1 MARIDFALWDAIGG
15 VTAPGEVMADI
26 YDEHIRL
33 AQELDE
39 AGWHSYFV
47 IEHQN
52 SPVGR
57 ITSPTVYLTAVARAT
72 QRLRIGAMMWQLP
85 LYHPIRL
92 AQDVAMLDH
101 LSRGRVEFG
110 TGIGVHEHEFIR
122 WGVDFYQRAAIS
134 GEVLE
139 IVKMAWTRE
148 EVTFKGKFFH
158 FDEALPQP
166 KPFQQPYPP
175 IWAAVHS
182 DAAIEFAARGN
193 FHVSQNLDTDEVVA
207 RKFDLYRKI
216 WRECGHDG
224 PMPRIFLQRQVHVAE
239 TDDQAH
245 AEARPYLVGR
255 EGGAV
260 AVGGGPIERTRI
272 GWGTH
277 ARGMGRDSE
286 RPDDK
291 ARGETM
297 ARAAQSYEYSLDAGL
312 AIVGSPATVIRKLE
326 EGKQRIGYDIFCT
339 NHAIGRHAGG
349 VGTELDLAC
358 SARRFCRPSGSQR
371 AACAA
376 PERIG
381 TGRH

>member
-1 MARIDFALWDAIGG
+1 MARIDFALWDSVGG
-15 VTAPGEVMADI
+15 YTADGESMADV

-33 AQELDE
+33 AQQLDE

-57 ITSPTVYLTAVARAT
+57 ITAPTVYLTAVARAT
-72 QRLRIGAMMWQLP
+72 KRLRIGAMMWQLP
-85 LYHPIRL
+85 LYHPLRL
-92 AQDVAMLDH
+92 AQEVAMLDQ
-101 LSRGRVEFG
+101 LSHGRVEFG
-110 TGIGVHEHEFIR
+110 TGIGVHEHEFVR
-122 WGVDFYQRAAIS
+122 WGVDYYQRAAIS

-139 IVKMAWTRE
+139 LVKMAWTQD
-148 EVTFKGKFFH
+148 EVTYNGKFFH

-166 KPFQQPYPP
+166 KPFQKPYPP

-182 DAAIEFAARGN
+182 DAAIEFAAKGN
-193 FHVSQNLDTDEVVA
+193 YHVSQNLDTDAVVA

-216 WRECGHDG
+216 WRDCGHPG
-224 PMPRIFLQRQVHVAE
+224 PMPRVFLQRQVHVAE
-239 TDDQAH
+239 TDEKAH
-245 AEARPYLVGR
+245 EEARPYLVGR

-297 ARAAQSYEYSLDAGL
+297 ARAAQSYEYTLESGL
-312 AIVGSPATVIRKLE
+312 AIVGSPATVIRRLE
-326 EGKQRIGYDIFCT
+326 EGKKLIGYDIFCT
-339 NHAIGRHAGG
+339 NQAIGRMPAAL
-349 VGTELDLAC
+349 VQNSIRLFSTEVMPAF
-358 SARRFCRPSGSQR
+358 R
-371 AACAA
+371 
-376 PERIG
+376 
-381 TGRH
+381 